1 MEMDRRERRNKF
13 FLFFGIGVL
22 FCCTVIA
29 IYGII
34 NSPDSDEDELEQELT
49 RNEQMLNQN
58 NNDTATDSAA
68 PETKA
73 ASSSAAEPQTTDE
86 PEETISVIGD
96 SVFLGAAPA
105 FQEQKKNAVID
116 AKISRQVYHG
126 LDVAKKLNKKKKLG
140 NTVIISLGTNSK
152 FNPVTGQ
159 ELIDYL
165 GSERTI
171 YWINAY
177 GKKLDFQKEVNKT
190 IDNLAKKNPNVHVIY
205 WDKEAKKHPN
215 WFYQDGTHLNTKG
228 QKGFSAFV
236 IREMEKALNR

>member
-1 MEMDRRERRNKF
+1 MDRRERRNKF

-190 IDNLAKKNPNVHVIY
+190 IDNLEKKNPNVHVIY

>member
-1 MEMDRRERRNKF
+1 MDRRERRNKF

-58 NNDTATDSAA
+58 NNDTATASAA

>member
-1 MEMDRRERRNKF
+1 MDRRERRNKF

-190 IDNLAKKNPNVHVIY
+190 IDNQAKKNPNVHVIY

>member
-190 IDNLAKKNPNVHVIY
+190 IDILAKKNPNVHVIY

>member
-1 MEMDRRERRNKF
+1 MDKRERRNTF
-13 FLFFGIGVL
+13 ILILGIAAL

-34 NSPDSDEDELEQELT
+34 NSPDSDEGELEEELT
-49 RNEQMLNQN
+49 RNEQMLNR
-58 NNDTATDSAA
+58 NNDV
-68 PETKA
+68 PETKTASPA
-73 ASSSAAEPQTTDE
+73 AVQPQETKT

-126 LDVAKKLNKKKKLG
+126 LDVAKKLDKKKKLG

-152 FNPVTGQ
+152 FNPATGQ

-190 IDNLAKKNPNVHVIY
+190 IDNLAKKNQNVHVIY

-236 IREMEKALNR
+236 IREMEKAVK

>member
-1 MEMDRRERRNKF
+1 MKRNENRKKIK
-13 FLFFGIGVL
+13 LYLGLAGL
-22 FCCTVIA
+22 LCCTVIA
-29 IYGII
+29 IYGIVQ
-34 NSPDSDEDELEQELT
+34 SPDSDQKELEEELM
-49 RNEQMLNQN
+49 RNAQALNE
-58 NNDTATDSAA
+58 NDSDSQVETTAEA
-68 PETKA
+68 K
-73 ASSSAAEPQTTDE
+73 ASSPTTVQPQVTEE

-105 FQEQKKNAVID
+105 FQKLKKNVVID

-177 GKKLDFQKEVNKT
+177 GKKLEFQKEVNET
-190 IDNLAKKNPNVHVIY
+190 IENLAKKNQNVHVIS
-205 WDKEAKKHPN
+205 WDKKGKKHPD
-215 WFYQDGTHLNTKG
+215 WFYQDGTHLNAKG
-228 QKGFSAFV
+228 QEGFAEFV
-236 IREMEKALNR
+236 VHEMEK

>member
-1 MEMDRRERRNKF
+1 MDRRERRNKF
-13 FLFFGIGVL
+13 FLFFGIGIL

-58 NNDTATDSAA
+58 NNDTAVDAS

-73 ASSSAAEPQTTDE
+73 VSSSAAQPQTTNA

-228 QKGFSAFV
+228 QQGFSAFV
-236 IREMEKALNR
+236 IREMEKGRTAF

>member
-1 MEMDRRERRNKF
+1 MDRRERRNKF

>member
-1 MEMDRRERRNKF
+1 MDRRERRNKF

-228 QKGFSAFV
+228 QKGFSDFV

>member
-1 MEMDRRERRNKF
+1 MDRRERRNKF

-140 NTVIISLGTNSK
+140 NTGIISLGTNSK

>member
-1 MEMDRRERRNKF
+1 MDRRERRNKF
-13 FLFFGIGVL
+13 FLFFCIGVL

>member
-1 MEMDRRERRNKF
+1 MDRRERRNKF

-34 NSPDSDEDELEQELT
+34 NSPDSDEDDLEQELT

>member
-1 MEMDRRERRNKF
+1 MDRRERRNKF

-236 IREMEKALNR
+236 IREMEKGRTAF